1 MEQVIAPPKRPL
13 FEAWLEEIDQLARA
27 EGYEGSYTTDS
38 GKDSW
43 ADSFR
48 MGESAASAW
57 AYEKECAHQLG
68 CF

>member
-1 MEQVIAPPKRPL
+1 MA
-13 FEAWLEEIDQLARA
+13 EIDKLANA
-27 EGYEGSYTTDS
+27 EGYEGSYT
-38 GKDSW
+38 KDTGPDGWSD
-43 ADSFR
+43 AFR